1 MKVSISKSEVKG
13 KVTAP
18 ASKSFTIRGLMCA
31 ALTKGESEIINPLIA
46 DDTEVAAD
54 VLSKVGVR
62 ITKEKGLWR
71 VSGGNLRAPDPGVD
85 LYCGESATTLRF
97 MIAICSLIPGKCR
110 LTAGPTLSKRPVR
123 PLVDALR
130 RLKVKCSCE
139 GDVAP
144 VVVEGGVLKGGMT
157 ELPGNISSQF
167 VSALLLIAPFALKGL
182 RIRLTS
188 PLVSRSYI
196 MLTLCC
202 LREFGI
208 KVSRDFDKFSVV
220 RQAYEPAQYEVESDW
235 SSASYFLALGALSE
249 GGIEIENLNSASS
262 QGDRA
267 LIEFLRE
274 MGAMVAV
281 TENSIIVKKLEL
293 NAIEANLS
301 DCIDLLPTV
310 AALVS
315 LAKGTSVFT
324 GVEKARIKES
334 DRVAAVREGL
344 GRMNIRVKEE
354 RNKFAIVGGEPG
366 SAVIDAKR
374 DHRIAMS
381 FSIIGTVIGDTVI
394 DGAEHVAKTFPQF
407 WEVLKS
413 IGCKLE
419 ITDE

>member
-1 MKVSISKSEVKG
+1 MKVAISKSELKG

-62 ITKEKGLWR
+62 ISKEQDLWR
-71 VSGGNLRAPDPGVD
+71 VSGGDLHAPDTD

-97 MIAICSLIPGKCR
+97 MTAICSLIPGRCR
-110 LTAGPTLSKRPVR
+110 LTAGPTLSRRPVR
-123 PLVDALR
+123 TLVDALR
-130 RLKVKCSCE
+130 RVGVKCSCE

-144 VVVEGGVLKGGMT
+144 VVVEGGILRGGMT

-167 VSALLLIAPFALKGL
+167 VSALLLIAPFAENGL
-182 RIRLTS
+182 RIRLTT
-188 PLVSRSYI
+188 PLVSRPYVI
-196 MLTLCC
+196 LTLRC
-202 LREFGI
+202 LRKFGI
-208 KVSRDFDKFSVV
+208 KVSHEFDKFIID
-220 RQAYEPAQYEVESDW
+220 RQAYEPARYEVEGDW

-249 GGIEIENLNSASS
+249 DGVEIENLNSASF

-267 LIEFLRE
+267 LIDFLRE
-274 MGAMVAV
+274 MGALVTV
-281 TENSIIVKKLEL
+281 TENSIVVKKSKLE
-293 NAIEANLS
+293 AIEADLS

-310 AALVS
+310 AALAA

-324 GVEKARIKES
+324 GVEKARLKES
-334 DRVAAVREGL
+334 NRVAAVREGL
-344 GRMNIRVKEE
+344 ERLGIRVKEE
-354 RNKFAIVGGEPG
+354 RRQLTIIGGEPVG
-366 SAVIDAKR
+366 AVIDAR
-374 DHRIAMS
+374 HDHRIAMS
-381 FSIIGTVIGDTVI
+381 FSIIGTVAGDTVI

-413 IGCKLE
+413 IGCNLE
-419 ITDE
+419 ITNE